1 MQAQERGCKSHEG
14 GYVTCEDVVTY
25 YLALTPHFSLLLLQK
40 FADTPRL
47 LIIFVDYIRSS
58 SLTMTSQ
65 IALEALMKHPDT
77 TLVLLDGDEEV
88 GSRYPSAFFFK
99 NPI

>member
-1 MQAQERGCKSHEG
+1 MGAKVARWVRHLRRRGYLLSGPNASFLTTSAPEVR
-14 GYVTCEDVVTY
+14 GYT
-25 YLALTPHFSLLLLQK
+25 S
-40 FADTPRL
+40 
-47 LIIFVDYIRSS
+47 FVDYIRSS

-77 TLVLLDGDEEV
+77 TLVLLDGDAEV